1 MSTIDVHAVTI
12 LHFILQAKRASKS
25 IYISLRNLVLIK
37 CLYLKQEKKRD
48 LFKQQITPV
57 EIGQTVATVKLLI
70 VERITAHNKLGA
82 VTNRFNV
89 LNFKF
94 GII

>member
-1 MSTIDVHAVTI
+1 MHAVTI

-25 IYISLRNLVLIK
+25 IYISLRNLVLTE

-57 EIGQTVATVKLLI
+57 EIGQTVAKVKLLI
-70 VERITAHNKLGA
+70 VARITAHNKLGA
-82 VTNRFNV
+82 GTNRFNV